1 MKRIVT
7 LSLAISL
14 VAAACG
20 GDDSGDTTT
29 TTEPVPVES
38 TTTTTAPATTTTTAA
53 PTTTTTLPADPKIS
67 AEDTVTT
74 GGLGPVRIGMN
85 PQEANVAVGYGL
97 AVDQFIS
104 GNCYYLSPEPVLEDV
119 GFMVNNG
126 TIARVDI
133 YSGSDVTTRSGAR
146 VGMTEQQILDLFGE
160 KIQEAPH
167 EYITGGKYLI
177 FVPVD
182 ERDKNFRVVF
192 ETDANGIVVT
202 YRAGRVPEVLWIEG
216 CA

>member
-1 MKRIVT
+1 MKRIVA
-7 LSLAISL
+7 LSLAVTL
-14 VAAACG
+14 VASACG
-20 GDDSGDTTT
+20 GDDAGDTTT
-29 TTEPVPVES
+29 TT
-38 TTTTTAPATTTTTAA
+38 APPPSTTTTTAA
-53 PTTTTTLPADPKIS
+53 PTTTTTAVPITTTTTLPANPNIS
-67 AEDTVTT
+67 TDDTVTT

-85 PQEANVAVGYGL
+85 PQEANVAVGYAL

-104 GNCYYLSPEPVLEDV
+104 GNCYYLSPEPVIDDV

-133 YSGSDVTTRSGAR
+133 YGNDVTTRSGAR

-160 KIQEAPH
+160 KIQESPH

-182 ERDKNFRVVF
+182 DRDKDFRVVF